1 MFTVD
6 LYAQIRL
13 AHRDGLGIRALA
25 RKFGCSRQVVR
36 KALMHAEPPP
46 FRKPQTRHAPKL
58 GPFKA
63 VIDQILDDDHKA
75 PPKQR
80 HYATHIHQRL
90 VQEYGYQGGYDQVR
104 RYVQARRHRGRETF
118 IPLSHAPGSRVE
130 CDFGHI
136 YVDFPDGRRQVAVL
150 LVTWAYSHFPFALA
164 LPSEKTEAILE
175 GMTQAL
181 AFFGCVPREVWWDN
195 PTTVAAE
202 ILQGRQ
208 RRLHP
213 RYQALAS
220 HYNFEP
226 LFCLP
231 ARGNEKPH
239 VENRVKRLQRRWATP
254 VPRAQDLAAFNTY
267 LRQQCEA
274 ERGRTVQ
281 RTEESIGARF
291 EAERAAALALP
302 PFPFDAC
309 VFKAAVVDK
318 YQTVRFETNWYSVP
332 RSLAFQRVM
341 VKGYVDHVEIV
352 HAGQV
357 LARHPRCYQRHAQI
371 LDPLHYLVTL
381 SRKPAALDH
390 ADVYRHW
397 HLPASFTRLRG
408 HLEACHGTRT
418 GSRHYIRVLQ
428 LLAQHPAERVAR
440 AIDIALARGYRDAR
454 LIAEQAERLAA
465 GTPGSAPTTS
475 LSLGSADA
483 AGVRGSDSGLSAT
496 SLRHFDQLLS
506 KGEAHD
512 DEPRHGSVASQ
523 PQAAQAA
530 DHAGRV

>member
-1 MFTVD
+1 MLTVD

-25 RKFGCSRQVVR
+25 RKFGCSRQFVR
-36 KALMHAEPPP
+36 KALIHAEPPP

-58 GPFKA
+58 GPFRA
-63 VIDQILDDDHKA
+63 IIDQILDDDLKA

-104 RYVQARRHRGRETF
+104 RYVQAQRKNGQETF

-130 CDFGHI
+130 CDFGHV

-175 GMTQAL
+175 GMTQAFD
-181 AFFGCVPREVWWDN
+181 FFGCVPREVWWDN

-254 VPRAQDLAAFNTY
+254 VPRVQDLAAFNTY
-267 LRQQCEA
+267 LRQCCEA
-274 ERGRTVQ
+274 ERSRTVQ
-281 RTEESIGARF
+281 RSQDSIGAHF
-291 EAERAAALALP
+291 EVERHQALALP
-302 PFPFDAC
+302 AFPFDAC
-309 VFKAAVVDK
+309 VLQVAVVDK
-318 YQTVRFETNWYSVP
+318 YQTVRFQTNWYSVP
-332 RSLAFQRVM
+332 RALTFHKVTI
-341 VKGYVDHVEIV
+341 KGYVDRVEIV
-352 HAGQV
+352 HAGSV
-357 LARHPRCYQRHAQI
+357 LARHARCYQRHEQI

-381 SRKPAALDH
+381 ARKPAALDH
-390 ADVYRHW
+390 SDVYRHW
-397 HLPASFTRLRG
+397 QLPASFTRLRQ
-408 HLEACHGTRT
+408 HLESCHGSHSGT
-418 GSRHYIRVLQ
+418 RHYIRVLQ
-428 LLAQHPAERVAR
+428 LLAQHPAERVSR
-440 AIDIALARGYRDAR
+440 AIDLALARGYREAR
-454 LIAEQAERLAA
+454 LIAEQTERLANATLANEKTASRSCHRA
-465 GTPGSAPTTS
+465 GDMSDG
-475 LSLGSADA
+475 D
-483 AGVRGSDSGLSAT
+483 SDSGLSQT
-496 SLRHFDQLLS
+496 SLHHFDQLLS
-506 KGEAHD
+506 KGEARN
-512 DEPRHGSVASQ
+512 E
-523 PQAAQAA
+523 
-530 DHAGRV
+530 

>member
-1 MFTVD
+1 MLTVN

-25 RKFGCSRQVVR
+25 RQFGCSRQSVR
-36 KALMHAEPPP
+36 KALMHAEPPS
-46 FRKPQTRHAPKL
+46 FRTPPKRHAPKL
-58 GPFKA
+58 GPFQA
-63 VIDQILDDDHKA
+63 IIDQILDDDRKA

-104 RYVQARRHRGRETF
+104 RYVQARRQSGPETF

-136 YVDFPDGRRQVAVL
+136 SVDFPDGRRQVAVL
-150 LVTWAYSHFPFALA
+150 LVTWAYSHFSFALA

-175 GMTQAL
+175 GMTQAF

-202 ILQGRQ
+202 ILLGRQ

-254 VPRAQDLAAFNTY
+254 VPRVQDLTAFNTY
-267 LRQQCEA
+267 LRQRCDA

-281 RTEESIGARF
+281 RSPDSIGSRF
-291 EAERAAALALP
+291 EAERGQALALP

-309 VFKAAVVDK
+309 VLQPAVVDK

-332 RSLAFQRVM
+332 RALAFHKVT
-341 VKGYVDHVEIV
+341 VKGYVDRVEVV

-381 SRKPAALDH
+381 TRKPAALDH

-397 HLPASFTRLRG
+397 QLPASFTRLRQ
-408 HLEACHGTRT
+408 HLESCHGART
-418 GSRHYIRVLQ
+418 GTRHYIRVLQ
-428 LLAQHPAERVAR
+428 LLAQHPAERVGH
-440 AIDIALARGYRDAR
+440 AIDIALARGYCEAR
-454 LIAEQAERLAA
+454 LIAEQTERLAA
-465 GTPGSAPTTS
+465 
-475 LSLGSADA
+475 A
-483 AGVRGSDSGLSAT
+483 ALANEQAT
-496 SLRHFDQLLS
+496 SLPCGPAGAAVDKDGDSQLSLTSIRHYDQLLS
-506 KGEAHD
+506 KGEAA
-512 DEPRHGSVASQ
+512 DE
-523 PQAAQAA
+523 
-530 DHAGRV
+530 